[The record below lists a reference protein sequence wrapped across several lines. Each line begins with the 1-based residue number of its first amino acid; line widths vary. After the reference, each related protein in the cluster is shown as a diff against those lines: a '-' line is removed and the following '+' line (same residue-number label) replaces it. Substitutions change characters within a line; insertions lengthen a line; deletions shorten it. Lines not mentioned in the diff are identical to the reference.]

1 VKLGIKQALTAVA
14 AFGFVATGAASAS
27 AGDHVVAS
35 AFNLASRLSIGV
47 GFDCKNHPGPSIT
60 LGDGQIALGDIEGRL
75 TFANNVK
82 LKHEADADI
91 IAVSP
96 FLTFGTAVKIPKQPS
111 QPADAY
117 GSGFSGTGVGGNPW
131 IYAILN
137 DAKDQ
142 PLKKLDGSELGPILL
157 GRCVQGA
164 AVIDVDF
171 LEAIL
176 ATATITHDV
185 VDSCTNNPGPFI
197 YISGGDVKLTGVSVT
212 IILTNNAKFTHAASG
227 DATVGPIPL
236 ISFDY
241 DLKLP
246 KQPPL
251 GGSGG
256 NPFVWFQF
264 LNHGEPVFEFPG
276 FYLGRC
282 VQDL

>member
-1 VKLGIKQALTAVA
+1 MGLSFQLFKHTCRGRPGSVRFANGPGDVSGGSTTFLVVHGRRRRRMTTTVRKVRSGVKLGIKQALTAVA

-82 LKHEADADI
+82 LRHEADADI

-117 GSGFSGTGVGGNPW
+117 GSDFSGTGVGGNPW

-142 PLKKLDGSELGPILL
+142 PLKKLDGSELGPIL
-157 GRCVQGA
+157 
-164 AVIDVDF
+164 
-171 LEAIL
+171 
-176 ATATITHDV
+176 
-185 VDSCTNNPGPFI
+185 
-197 YISGGDVKLTGVSVT
+197 
-212 IILTNNAKFTHAASG
+212 
-227 DATVGPIPL
+227 
-236 ISFDY
+236 
-241 DLKLP
+241 
-246 KQPPL
+246 
-251 GGSGG
+251 
-256 NPFVWFQF
+256 
-264 LNHGEPVFEFPG
+264 
-276 FYLGRC
+276 
-282 VQDL
+282 